1 MAGTIVDLLVPPLVD
16 VQYRDQTTA
25 DGQPMRGDLPAAE
38 RQLLAHTGLQ
48 QVPID
53 LITRVAGTELI
64 SVSELQI
71 VTVGTLFIK
80 RHVKIDIVF
89 VDDEIELAA
98 DRSEEHTSELQ
109 SLMRISYAVFCLKK
123 NNINTTSQ
131 N

>member
-1 MAGTIVDLLVPPLVD
+1 MAVAIPADLDRHLGVRHRLDADVIAGTIVDLLVRPLVD

-71 VTVGTLFIK
+71 VTVGK
-80 RHVKIDIVF
+80 
-89 VDDEIELAA
+89 
-98 DRSEEHTSELQ
+98 DRKSTRLNSSH
-109 SLMRISYAVFCLKK
+109 
-123 NNINTTSQ
+123 
-131 N
+131 